1 MIAGDVLDSSRSSA
15 VSYADGWYVRLSA
28 ESIPVLSA
36 VWLVTIYWFG
46 TAVEPDWRRQ
56 IMRAITMIEL
66 IVLILQVILF
76 VMKVTR

>member
-1 MIAGDVLDSSRSSA
+1 MIAGVVLDSSRSSA
-15 VSYADGWYVRLSA
+15 VSYADRWRVHLSA

-36 VWLVTIYWFG
+36 VRVVTIYWFG
-46 TAVEPDWRRQ
+46 IAVEPDWRRQ

-76 VMKVTR
+76 VMKVMR

>member
-1 MIAGDVLDSSRSSA
+1 MCLQG
-15 VSYADGWYVRLSA
+15 Y
-28 ESIPVLSA
+28 
-36 VWLVTIYWFG
+36 G
-46 TAVEPDWRRQ
+46 TAVEPDRKRI